1 MTRTT
6 SLVLICGL
14 TLGLSTLA
22 IAQPAPVERQV
33 IAAPKP
39 SGPTKIERYAKVL
52 TLDAAQTEAAKA
64 LYEAYQKDTAAAS
77 KKTHAAMKDAQ
88 GLMED
93 GDHKAFEERMAKTM
107 REQSENSKKLTDT
120 FLSDLRSVLNPNQA
134 DRWSSLERMR
144 RREQYL
150 GGMMMMGS
158 GVGGSSVD
166 LIPLIDK
173 LGIPSDLRTKVHEQL
188 ALYEVDIDRPLQDRQ
203 HNVDEEQ
210 KTMGAVQKFDGESF
224 AKKQERDRKV
234 DMAIRE
240 VNGKYVRQIGAAL
253 PEDWATKLAEAYDAK
268 AYRGIYKDSTISR
281 KMAAAQKL
289 ESLSAEQKKS
299 LEAMIAKY
307 RKDAKAAND
316 SWAAAQKAAEDA
328 GRSTGGGM
336 IFMPGGKEN
345 IDPAFASARS
355 ARKDVDSAAR
365 EQLEKLLTPD
375 QMAAIPE
382 PQMMGGGAV
391 GHRIAVLGDG
401 MGGDVVIADDI
412 EMPDDVEPGVG
423 GAPVVI
429 FRTVEVN
436 NGSGHG
442 QTQDQPRPAPRP

>member
-1 MTRTT
+1 MSRTT
-6 SLVLICGL
+6 LLILCGL
-14 TLGLSTLA
+14 SLGVSSLA
-22 IAQPAPVERQV
+22 RGQSAPVVEKPIT
-33 IAAPKP
+33 IAGAKAT
-39 SGPTKIERYAKVL
+39 GPTKIERYARVL
-52 TLDAAQTEAAKA
+52 TLDGAQTEAAKA

-77 KKTHAAMKDAQ
+77 KKTRDAMKDAQ

-107 REQSENSKKLTDT
+107 REQSESSKKLTDT
-120 FLSDLRSVLNPNQA
+120 FLSDLRSILNPNQA
-134 DRWSSLERMR
+134 DRWPALERMR

-150 GGMMMMGS
+150 GGMVMMGG

-166 LIPLIDK
+166 LVGLIDK
-173 LGIPSDLRTKVHEQL
+173 LGIPGNLRAKVDEQL

-210 KTMGAVQKFDGESF
+210 RTMGAVQKFDGESF
-224 AKKQERDRKV
+224 AKRQERDRKV

-240 VNGKYVRQIGAAL
+240 VNTKYVRQIGAAL
-253 PEDWATKLAEAYDAK
+253 PEEWARKLTETYDAR
-268 AYRGIYKDSTISR
+268 AYRGIYKESTIGR

-289 ESLSAEQKKS
+289 ESLSSDQRKS

-307 RKDAKAAND
+307 KKDAKQAND

-328 GRSTGGGM
+328 GRSTGGGIM
-336 IFMPGGKEN
+336 MFGPGSKEN

-365 EQLEKLLTPD
+365 EQLEKLLTPE
-375 QMAAIPE
+375 QLASIPE
-382 PQMMGGGAV
+382 PQQMMGGAV
-391 GHRIAVLGDG
+391 GRQIAVVGDG
-401 MGGDVVIADDI
+401 MHGDMVIESDVDL
-412 EMPDDVEPGVG
+412 PDDVEVG
-423 GAPVVI
+423 GAPVMI

-436 NGSGHG
+436 NAPSA
-442 QTQDQPRPAPRP
+442 PAKP

>member
-1 MTRTT
+1 MSRTT
-6 SLVLICGL
+6 TLLLICGL
-14 TLGLSTLA
+14 SLGVPALA
-22 IAQPAPVERQV
+22 FAQPATGDKPVIV
-33 IAAPKP
+33 TGAKPAAT
-39 SGPTKIERYAKVL
+39 TKIERYAKVL
-52 TLDAAQTEAAKA
+52 TLDGAQTEAAKA

-93 GDHKAFEERMAKTM
+93 GDHKAFEERMAKSM
-107 REQSENSKKLTDT
+107 REQSENGKKLTDT
-120 FLSDLRSVLNPNQA
+120 FLSDLRSILNPNQA
-134 DRWSSLERMR
+134 ERWPALERMR

-150 GGMMMMGS
+150 GGMVMMGGGS
-158 GVGGSSVD
+158 VGGSSVD

-173 LGIPSDLRTKVHEQL
+173 LGIPGTLRAKLDEQL

-203 HNVDEEQ
+203 HNVDDEQ

-224 AKKQERDRKV
+224 ARKQERDRKV

-240 VNGKYVRQIGAAL
+240 VNAKYVRQIGAAL
-253 PEDWATKLAEAYDAK
+253 PEEWARKLAETYDAR
-268 AYRGIYKDSTISR
+268 AYRGIYKDSTIGK

-289 ESLSAEQKKS
+289 ETLSADQKKS
-299 LEAMIAKY
+299 LEAMIVKY
-307 RKDAKAAND
+307 KKDAKQAND

-328 GRSTGGGM
+328 GRPTGGGLM
-336 IFMPGGKEN
+336 MMGPGSKES

-375 QMAAIPE
+375 QLASIPE
-382 PQMMGGGAV
+382 PQAGGMMG
-391 GHRIAVLGDG
+391 HQIAVLGDG
-401 MGGDVVIADDI
+401 GGGEFVIAGDVD
-412 EMPDDVEPGVG
+412 MPDEVEAGGAG
-423 GAPVVI
+423 GAPVMI

-436 NGSGHG
+436 HG
-442 QTQDQPRPAPRP
+442 PAVPAKP